1 MPYLTYDEYIDYGFE
16 EIESV
21 EFDKLIRRASDK
33 VDSITRY
40 FYKFNDIEQD
50 VEFRREKFK
59 KAVGAQIEYFHEVG
73 STTSEGV
80 NKAPQ
85 TFSAGRTSVTNASTS
100 KGADGSGKKDTIPEE
115 VYMYLDG
122 TGLLF
127 AGVGVFMP

>member
-1 MPYLTYDEYIDYGFE
+1 MSYLTYEEYIDYGFE

-33 VDSITRY
+33 VDYITRY
-40 FYKFNDIEQD
+40 FYKFNDINED
-50 VEFRREKFK
+50 VEFRCEQFK

-73 STTSEGV
+73 STTSEGI
-80 NKAPQ
+80 NKTPQ
-85 TFSAGRTSVTNASTS
+85 SFSAGRTSVTVASAS
-100 KGADGSGKKDTIPEE
+100 KSADGSGKKDTIPEE

-122 TGLLF
+122 TGLLY